1 MPRYTEEQ
9 IARAN
14 ETDLVS
20 FLRARG
26 EKLKKSGKE
35 YRWMK
40 HDSLTVDHNEW
51 YRFSGSKGG
60 HGRGNPFEEETST
73 GRKSNPSHK
82 NVRCGRKSSAVVM
95 VSIYPIWKSNA
106 DPGKSGKRKNM
117 ACNGTLCILYS
128 RERTSKCASN
138 RTIQCL
144 LPDRRGRSWRYDQAK
159 TCKMWSRYDKSSFY
173 Q

>member
-26 EKLKKSGKE
+26 EKLQKSGKE

-60 HGRGNPFEEETST
+60 HPIDFLMEFYNMSFPEAVKTLINGPAKTN
-73 GRKSNPSHK
+73 RKS
-82 NVRCGRKSSAVVM
+82 RKWNRRMQAAM
-95 VSIYPIWKSNA
+95 KA
-106 DPGKSGKRKNM
+106 
-117 ACNGTLCILYS
+117 A
-128 RERTSKCASN
+128 TS
-138 RTIQCL
+138 
-144 LPDRRGRSWRYDQAK
+144 P
-159 TCKMWSRYDKSSFY
+159 
-173 Q
+173 

>member
-40 HDSLTVDHNEW
+40 HDSLTVNYNEW

-60 HGRGNPFEEETST
+60 HPIDFLMEFYNMSFSEAVKTLINELPAKIN
-73 GRKSNPSHK
+73 RKSRKWNRRMQASMKAAPS
-82 NVRCGRKSSAVVM
+82 
-95 VSIYPIWKSNA
+95 P
-106 DPGKSGKRKNM
+106 
-117 ACNGTLCILYS
+117 
-128 RERTSKCASN
+128 
-138 RTIQCL
+138 
-144 LPDRRGRSWRYDQAK
+144 
-159 TCKMWSRYDKSSFY
+159 
-173 Q
+173 

>member
-40 HDSLTVDHNEW
+40 HDSLTVDHNKW

-60 HGRGNPFEEETST
+60 HPIDFLMEFYNMLFPEAVKALINESPSEDKQEV
-73 GRKSNPSHK
+73 RKMVQEDAGSHEGCPIPSE
-82 NVRCGRKSSAVVM
+82 KS
-95 VSIYPIWKSNA
+95 K
-106 DPGKSGKRKNM
+106 
-117 ACNGTLCILYS
+117 L
-128 RERTSKCASN
+128 
-138 RTIQCL
+138 
-144 LPDRRGRSWRYDQAK
+144 
-159 TCKMWSRYDKSSFY
+159 
-173 Q
+173 

>member
-26 EKLKKSGKE
+26 EKLKVSGKE

-51 YRFSGSKGG
+51 YRFSGNKGG
-60 HGRGNPFEEETST
+60 HPIDFLMEFYNMSFPEAVKTLINESPGEDKQEVKKNEQEDAG
-73 GRKSNPSHK
+73 SHEGCT
-82 NVRCGRKSSAVVM
+82 N
-95 VSIYPIWKSNA
+95 
-106 DPGKSGKRKNM
+106 
-117 ACNGTLCILYS
+117 
-128 RERTSKCASN
+128 
-138 RTIQCL
+138 
-144 LPDRRGRSWRYDQAK
+144 LPDPLNAR
-159 TCKMWSRYDKSSFY
+159 
-173 Q
+173 

>member
-26 EKLKKSGKE
+26 EKLKRSGKE

-60 HGRGNPFEEETST
+60 HPIDFLMEFYNMSFPEAVKTLINESPGEDKQEVKKMNR
-73 GRKSNPSHK
+73 RMQAAIKAAPSPQK
-82 NVRCGRKSSAVVM
+82 
-95 VSIYPIWKSNA
+95 
-106 DPGKSGKRKNM
+106 KRN
-117 ACNGTLCILYS
+117 CNFQKYM
-128 RERTSKCASN
+128 
-138 RTIQCL
+138 
-144 LPDRRGRSWRYDQAK
+144 K
-159 TCKMWSRYDKSSFY
+159 TMKE
-173 Q
+173 

>member
-9 IARAN
+9 ITRAN

-20 FLRARG
+20 FLRVRG

-60 HGRGNPFEEETST
+60 HPIDFLMEFYNMSFPEAVKTLINALPIEPFNVFYQTAEDGVGDTIKPRLAKCGADMTRVRFINEEEKQLSMTDA
-73 GRKSNPSHK
+73 RKDLEDQLIYGWYQS
-82 NVRCGRKSSAVVM
+82 RK
-95 VSIYPIWKSNA
+95 
-106 DPGKSGKRKNM
+106 
-117 ACNGTLCILYS
+117 
-128 RERTSKCASN
+128 
-138 RTIQCL
+138 TISL
-144 LPDRRGRSWRYDQAK
+144 KKDS
-159 TCKMWSRYDKSSFY
+159 
-173 Q
+173 

>member
-9 IARAN
+9 ITRAN

-20 FLRARG
+20 FLRVRG

-60 HGRGNPFEEETST
+60 HPIDFLMEFYNMSFPEAFIKKIFHLFRHIYTIHFQVFCYFFRIIASVDTLIFLIVI
-73 GRKSNPSHK
+73 HK
-82 NVRCGRKSSAVVM
+82 D
-95 VSIYPIWKSNA
+95 I
-106 DPGKSGKRKNM
+106 
-117 ACNGTLCILYS
+117 
-128 RERTSKCASN
+128 
-138 RTIQCL
+138 
-144 LPDRRGRSWRYDQAK
+144 
-159 TCKMWSRYDKSSFY
+159 F
-173 Q
+173 